1 MTGGARAVVL
11 AGGEGRR
18 LRPYTTII
26 PKPLMPLG
34 ERAILEILLLQLAAQ
49 GFVRVDL
56 CVGYLSHL
64 IRAYFGDGRS
74 VGLNLVYHEERR
86 PLGTIGALATIPD
99 IRPDESLLVLNG
111 DLLTDMDF
119 GEVLTEHRE
128 RGADATI
135 CVKRRRVENEFGVID
150 IAPDGTLDA
159 YHEKPVHEMV
169 VSIGVNVVTG
179 ASLEAIARGE
189 RIDVP
194 EFMVRLKGLGKRV
207 VCHETEAFW
216 LDLGRVDDYR
226 VASEMVEK
234 YPKRFLTGR

>member
-1 MTGGARAVVL
+1 MSDAGRAVIL

-34 ERAILEILLLQLAAQ
+34 ERAILEILLMQLASQ
-49 GFVRVDL
+49 RFTRVDL

-64 IRAYFGDGRS
+64 IRAYFGDGER
-74 VGLNLVYHEERR
+74 VGLEIAYHEEKS

-99 IRPDESLLVLNG
+99 IDPDESLLVMNG
-111 DLLTDMDF
+111 DLLTDLNF
-119 GEVLTEHRE
+119 GQVLSQHRE
-128 RGADATI
+128 RACDATV
-135 CVKRRRVENEFGVID
+135 CVTRRRVTDEFGVID
-150 IAPDGTLDA
+150 IGDDGTLAA
-159 YHEKPVHEMV
+159 YHEKPVHEVV

-179 ASLEAIARGE
+179 ASLAAIEPGE

-194 EFMVRLKGLGKRV
+194 DFMLRIKNAGGTVYCNEV
-207 VCHETEAFW
+207 DAFW

-226 VASEMVEK
+226 IAAEMVEK
-234 YPKRFLTGR
+234 DPVRFLP

>member
-1 MTGGARAVVL
+1 MSQDARAVVL

-34 ERAILEILLLQLAAQ
+34 ERAILEILLLQLASQ
-49 GFVRVDL
+49 GFARVDM

-64 IRAYFGDGRS
+64 IRAYFGDGERM
-74 VGLNLVYHEERR
+74 GLDIVYHDERT

-99 IRPDESLLVLNG
+99 IAPDESLLVMNG
-111 DLLTDMDF
+111 DLLTDLHF
-119 GEVLTEHRE
+119 GDVLTRHKE
-128 RGADATI
+128 RGGDATI
-135 CVKRRRVENEFGVID
+135 CVTRRRVTDEFGVID
-150 IAPDGTLDA
+150 VAEDGTLSA
-159 YHEKPVHEMV
+159 YHEKPVHEVV

-179 ASLEAIARGE
+179 SALSAIRTGE

-194 EFMVRLKGLGKRV
+194 DFMLRLKQSGGTV
-207 VCHETEAFW
+207 YCHETNAFW

-226 VASEMVEK
+226 VAAEMVEED
-234 YPKRFLTGR
+234 PGRFLPS

>member
-1 MTGGARAVVL
+1 MSRHVRAVVL

-49 GFVRVDL
+49 GFTRVDM

-64 IRAYFGDGRS
+64 IRAYFGDGER
-74 VGLNLVYHEERR
+74 VGLEIVYHDERT
-86 PLGTIGALATIPD
+86 PLGTIGALETIPD
-99 IRPDESLLVLNG
+99 IAPDESLLVMNG
-111 DLLTDMDF
+111 DLLTDLHF
-119 GEVLTEHRE
+119 GDVLARHNE
-128 RGADATI
+128 RGGDATI
-135 CVKRRRVENEFGVID
+135 CVTRRRVTDEFGVID
-150 IAPDGTLDA
+150 VGEDGTLAA
-159 YHEKPVHEMV
+159 YHEKPVHEVV

-179 ASLEAIARGE
+179 ASLAAIRPGE

-194 EFMVRLKGLGKRV
+194 DFMLRLKEQGRTV
-207 VCHETEAFW
+207 FCHEIDAFW

-226 VASEMVEK
+226 VAAEMVEED
-234 YPKRFLTGR
+234 PSRFLPA

>member
-1 MTGGARAVVL
+1 MSGGARAVVL

-64 IRAYFGDGRS
+64 IRAYFGDGDR
-74 VGLNLVYHEERR
+74 VGLDLVYHDERR
-86 PLGTIGALATIPD
+86 PLGTIGALETIPD
-99 IRPDESLLVLNG
+99 IHPDESLLVMNG
-111 DLLTDMDF
+111 DLLTDLHF
-119 GEVLTEHRE
+119 GDVLAGHQE

-135 CVKRRRVENEFGVID
+135 CVTRRRVEDEFGVID
-150 IAPDGTLDA
+150 IAPDGTLEA
-159 YHEKPVHEMV
+159 YREKPVHEMV

-179 ASLEAIARGE
+179 ASLDAIAEGE

-194 EFMVRLKGLGKRV
+194 TFMVRLKDQGGQV
-207 VCHETEAFW
+207 ACHETDAFW

-226 VASEMVEK
+226 IASEMVEEN
-234 YPKRFLTGR
+234 PGRFLPG

>member
-1 MTGGARAVVL
+1 MSDAGRAVIL

-34 ERAILEILLLQLAAQ
+34 ERAILEILLMQLASQ
-49 GFVRVDL
+49 GFTRVDL

-64 IRAYFGDGRS
+64 IRAYFGDGER
-74 VGLNLVYHEERR
+74 VGLEIAYHEEKS

-99 IRPDESLLVLNG
+99 IDPDESLLVMNG
-111 DLLTDMDF
+111 DLLTDLNF
-119 GEVLTEHRE
+119 GQVLSQHRE
-128 RGADATI
+128 RAGDATV
-135 CVKRRRVENEFGVID
+135 CVTRRRVTDEFGVID
-150 IAPDGTLDA
+150 IGADGTLAA
-159 YHEKPVHEMV
+159 YHEKPVHEVV

-179 ASLEAIARGE
+179 ASLASIEPGE

-194 EFMVRLKGLGKRV
+194 DFMLRIKNAGGTVYCNEV
-207 VCHETEAFW
+207 DAFW

-226 VASEMVEK
+226 IAAEMVEK
-234 YPKRFLTGR
+234 DPVRFLP